1 MAAVLWVFLIIAL
14 VLSADFLWASYRD
27 WRARQLARKH
37 GRTLTAKFSLPPS

>member
-1 MAAVLWVFLIIAL
+1 MAAVLWVFLVIAL
-14 VLSADFLWASYRD
+14 VLAADFRGTSDRD